1 MDEITQRRIIGAI
14 ALFFGTYLIASMLP
28 DRESDPAHLQDAV
41 SESGTAP
48 KVVVYDLNAPARDSV
63 VPVPKAASDEIP
75 APPKPVASVLNLESS
90 QVSAGVSLGWYV
102 QLGGYATAAS
112 ANAALSQASAAGHSG
127 TVQMTMKD
135 KKKLYRARIGPFASN
150 AEAKQAQQAVAQL
163 GFADARMIEIWKP

>member
-1 MDEITQRRIIGAI
+1 M
-14 ALFFGTYLIASMLP
+14 
-28 DRESDPAHLQDAV
+28 
-41 SESGTAP
+41 
-48 KVVVYDLNAPARDSV
+48 
-63 VPVPKAASDEIP
+63 
-75 APPKPVASVLNLESS
+75 
-90 QVSAGVSLGWYV
+90 SAGVSLGWYV